1 MIEATML
8 PWSVT
13 VPGFL
18 AVAVGCIAVTVALR
32 HHGARYRQQF
42 AEGVGAELRQSFYFL
57 SPGLLFRAKVA
68 VVGVLGAMAYL
79 LGGAPAMLLTVLA
92 GGALVPVGLAMLR
105 ARRMRLLSRQLPDA
119 VMLVAGG
126 LRAGSSLS
134 QALSQATSELQ
145 PPMAREFALALREQK
160 LGVTIDASMANLDH
174 RLKLPEAT
182 LFVAAVR
189 VAQESGG
196 NLAETLERLVT
207 SLRRK
212 QEIEGKIDALTS
224 QGRLQGWVMALL
236 PIGICAALFAIEPVA
251 MQPLLTT
258 WYGWTVCAVVL
269 VLESAGLY
277 FIQRI
282 VKIDV

>member
-1 MIEATML
+1 MSTVPAL
-8 PWSVT
+8 PWT
-13 VPGFL
+13 VAMSGFF
-18 AVAVGCIAVTVALR
+18 AVAIGCIAVSVALR
-32 HHGARYRQQF
+32 HHAARYRQQF
-42 AEGVGAELRQSFYFL
+42 AEDVGSELRQSFFFMA
-57 SPGLLFRAKVA
+57 PGRLLLAKVA
-68 VVGVLGAMAYL
+68 LVCGLGAIAFYL
-79 LGGAPAMLLTVLA
+79 AGLPALLLVMLA
-92 GGALVPVGLAMLR
+92 GGGIAPVGLALLR
-105 ARRMRLLSRQLPDA
+105 ARRMRLLARQLPDA

-145 PPMAREFALALREQK
+145 PPMSREFALALREQK
-160 LGVTIDASMANLDH
+160 LGVTLDASMANLDH

-236 PIGICAALFAIEPVA
+236 PIGIGAALFAIEPVA
-251 MQPLLTT
+251 MRPLLTT
-258 WYGWTVCAVVL
+258 WYGWTVCGVVL
-269 VLESAGLY
+269 VLEAAGLY
-277 FIQRI
+277 FIRRI